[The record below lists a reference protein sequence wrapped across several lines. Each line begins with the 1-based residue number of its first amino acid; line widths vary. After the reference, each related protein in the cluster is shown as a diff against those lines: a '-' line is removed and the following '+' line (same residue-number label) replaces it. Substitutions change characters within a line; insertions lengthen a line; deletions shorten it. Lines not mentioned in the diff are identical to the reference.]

1 MAAVVV
7 VVAADADH
15 FAGMIAVPS
24 LPDAVEGE
32 GTACFILTFQPTQT
46 DCRP

>member
-7 VVAADADH
+7 AAADADH
-15 FAGMIAVPS
+15 FTGMIAVPS
-24 LPDAVEGE
+24 LLNAVEGE